1 MRVTLRQI
9 EAFYWTAKLG
19 SIHAAADH
27 LNFSQPALSSRVKE
41 LESAMNMELFSRK
54 NQRVQL
60 TPGGRN
66 ALAHA
71 ERVLHAAQDFERLG
85 GGVPPLEGVLRLG
98 SDEST
103 AMLALTE
110 VLSQL
115 KLRHP
120 KLIVELSIDLGAV
133 LTEKLRRRELDVAL
147 HTYGGAAS
155 HVIDELLG
163 WEEFQ
168 WVASRELDIP
178 DRDFTPAVAARFPM
192 VTNSPPSTLNALV
205 RKWLEGGGQE
215 FEGVNSCNSLQLMLQ
230 LVRAGHAIAVL
241 PVPVV
246 REHLASG
253 ELRVLHARPHIPPVP
268 YYACY
273 LKEARG
279 PGIAVI
285 VEIARAVLENVR
297 FLARMTEP
305 VPQELG
311 AAEEP
316 AAPHAEP
323 EVPQA
328 LTAARRRRP

>member
-19 SIHAAADH
+19 SIHAAANH
-27 LNFSQPALSSRVKE
+27 LNFSQPAVSSRVKE
-41 LESAMNMELFSRK
+41 LEGALNMELFSRK

-60 TPGGRN
+60 TPAGRN

-71 ERVLHAAQDFERLG
+71 ERVLNAAQDFERLG
-85 GGVPPLEGVLRLG
+85 GAGPPLEGVLRLG

-103 AMLALTE
+103 ALLALAG

-120 KLIVELSIDLGAV
+120 KLNVELSIDIGAV
-133 LTEKLRRRELDVAL
+133 LTEKLRKRELDVAL
-147 HTYGGAAS
+147 HTYAGAAS
-155 HVIDELLG
+155 HVFDELLG
-163 WEEFQ
+163 WEEFL
-168 WVASRELDIP
+168 WIAARDLPVPEGEFVPAVASRLPI
-178 DRDFTPAVAARFPM
+178 

-205 RKWLEGGGQE
+205 RKWLQGGGQD

-253 ELRVLHARPHIPPVP
+253 ELRVLHARPDIPQVP
-268 YYACY
+268 YYASY
-273 LKEARG
+273 LKEASG
-279 PGIAVI
+279 PGISVI
-285 VEIARAVLENVR
+285 VGIARSVLENVR

-305 VPQELG
+305 LQPELD
-311 AAEEP
+311 AA
-316 AAPHAEP
+316 
-323 EVPQA
+323 
-328 LTAARRRRP
+328 